1 MENAILLWNDWQNAE
16 IYQAY
21 TQEFPIYRVLNRHL
35 VELAQVESARRVLD
49 LACGSGATAQSC
61 LRRLP
66 MHGELVGVDT
76 SAAMVGVAESW
87 ILDARARFL
96 VAPAECLD
104 QEVEG
109 PFDRVLCNAAFWQLP
124 NRRKVLAD
132 LARLMSPGALFV
144 FNIPADRLRGEE
156 SAAHPFQEVLG
167 RLLENRS
174 AEALVPAARQ
184 LDEEGLKERLDNA
197 GFELLSRER
206 FTYSGTQEELAELME
221 IPVMLASAAPE
232 LSCKGRREALRIA
245 RETIDED
252 HAVTVPWIFFVA
264 RRV

>member
-1 MENAILLWNDWQNAE
+1 MENAIRLWNDWHNAE

-21 TQEFPIYRVLNRHL
+21 TQDFPIYRVLNRHL
-35 VELAQVESARRVLD
+35 VELAQVECARRVLD

-66 MHGELVGVDT
+66 SDGELVGVDT
-76 SAAMVGVAESW
+76 SPSMVGVAEATTM
-87 ILDARARFL
+87 DPRARFL
-96 VAPAECLD
+96 VAPAETLG
-104 QEVEG
+104 EAVEG

-132 LARLMSPGALFV
+132 LARMMSPGALFA
-144 FNIPADRLRGEE
+144 FNLPADRLRGEATE
-156 SAAHPFQEVLG
+156 THPFQTILG
-167 RLLENRS
+167 RLLESRS
-174 AEALVPAARQ
+174 PETLVPAARQ
-184 LDEEGLKERLDNA
+184 IDEAGLEQRLKSA
-197 GFELLSRER
+197 GFEVQVRER

-232 LSCKGRREALRIA
+232 LSPEGRREALRLA

-252 HAVTVPWIFFVA
+252 HPVLVPWIFFVV